1 MIRPTLSEMDF
12 EHVIRNFKNST
23 AQKYYQLRINTV
35 QYPDRILLRFKPY
48 KILLV
53 LSHMRSGSS
62 LLTHLL
68 NSNSEIIGYGETHIN
83 YVSEANFK
91 DLIFKVYWKM
101 RDYRMNHKY
110 VLDKILHNKKISNE
124 ILLASNNVRSI
135 FLLREPVRSLNSM
148 LLLKPHW
155 DEIKALDYYSQRLAM
170 LENYAKVI
178 NNKNH
183 SLFITHEQLL
193 QQTNLV
199 FKKFTDFLDT
209 DRGFS
214 EQYDILRTTG
224 RSGIGD
230 SSKNIQAGRIV
241 RESKT
246 LENRI
251 SDASITK
258 AMTLFNQCS
267 KTLSEYCSVVEH

>member
-1 MIRPTLSEMDF
+1 MICLTLSAMDF

-23 AQKYYQLRINTV
+23 AQKYYQLRIKTV
-35 QYPDRILLRFKPY
+35 QYPYQILLRFKPY

-83 YVSEANFK
+83 YVSEDNFK

-101 RDYRMNHKY
+101 RDYKMNHQY

-124 ILLASNNVRSI
+124 KLLVSNNVRVI
-135 FLLREPVRSLNSM
+135 FLVREPVRSLNSM

-170 LENYAKVI
+170 LENYAKIVH
-178 NNKNH
+178 NKNH
-183 SLFITHEQLL
+183 SLFLTHEQLL
-193 QQTNLV
+193 QETNLV
-199 FKKFTDFLDT
+199 FEKFTNFLDT
-209 DRGFS
+209 KEGFS

-241 RESKT
+241 RDSKK
-246 LENRI
+246 LENQI
-251 SDASITK
+251 SEASITK

-267 KTLSEYCSVVEH
+267 ATLSEYCSVVKY